1 MAPLVVLFLAL
12 VVLAHVA
19 ITHRRD
25 HVEGQHTAGGL
36 PCLLALVLAALA
48 LSALALLFVLTM
60 VAMKGGS

>member
-12 VVLAHVA
+12 VVLAHVV

-25 HVEGQHTAGGL
+25 HVEGRRTAGRL
-36 PCLLALVLAALA
+36 PCLPALVLTSLV
-48 LSALALLFVLTM
+48 LGALALLLVITI

>member
-12 VVLAHVA
+12 VVLAHIV

-25 HVEGQHTAGGL
+25 HIEGQRTAGRL
-36 PCLLALVLAALA
+36 PCLLALVLTALM
-48 LSALALLFVLTM
+48 LGALALLFVLTM